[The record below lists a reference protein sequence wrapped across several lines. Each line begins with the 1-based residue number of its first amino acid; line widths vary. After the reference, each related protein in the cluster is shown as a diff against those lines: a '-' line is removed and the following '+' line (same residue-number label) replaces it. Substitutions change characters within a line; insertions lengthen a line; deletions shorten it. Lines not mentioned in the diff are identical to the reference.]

1 MKLIMRKSM
10 RFFWFLVLLFNVTGL
25 RFLYAREKGSGYIVA
40 QYTTDNGLP
49 QSSVKDIEFDKAGY
63 CWLMTE
69 MGLVRFDG
77 RQFKVYGTGQIKG
90 LRSDRMEVVG
100 KGVQGSVYAR
110 AERDQI
116 IVVNTQSH
124 DSFLAPQ
131 MSVGEGVRLGH
142 DGYAVRAG
150 ARIKVF
156 DKFLSSFPITKTL
169 GYCVTKS
176 GGIYAYDDE
185 ELYYFN
191 RDLLKAVP
199 LRGYVRQPDSHTSLL
214 DDEHFMVLRPG
225 NQAKVWKGTV
235 FQDKL
240 RKITGDIEKNPDYL
254 KGRMKTLWC
263 ENGTFIFAGDNLYR
277 IFVMKDRLS
286 SVLVLR
292 DLKIGDPITIYYV
305 PQQDKYFFGSYT
317 EGLYVV
323 QRSIFTYPPIP
334 PEVAGQNFYAQA
346 RVGENQVFVK
356 DALLSTSGSA
366 RHIPLRTIDGV
377 TFYST
382 PGQEMYYERHFQL
395 KKYDFKTGRSLVL
408 LNLANRL
415 KSVFSG
421 GADSSVVFCSRRVVG
436 ILRKD
441 TVSVL
446 KTLPPDIFLAS
457 GRKIGEDEFLL
468 STEAGL
474 KWYKLSS
481 NRIYR
486 SVLDSCFVRTT
497 MTDKDGR
504 IWIATYGKGF
514 YMYEKGKVYPMPFGV
529 KQALKTVHAFIDDG
543 LGYFW
548 LPSNNGLFK
557 VRKQDLIDYAH
568 GKAGDV
574 YFYRMSKENGLRTN
588 EFNGGC
594 DPSFVWLKDSLL
606 SLPSM
611 NGLVWFYPHETVV
624 RYPDR
629 HIYLDMVVMNGLELR
644 KSDRFIAPPDFRTLS
659 FMVSSPYFG
668 NAENLSLEYRVE
680 GFSPGWVPVPENGV
694 ITFNGLPSGD
704 YELQVRKGQGLY
716 THDPQVLRV
725 LVEIQPWFYN
735 TWWFYGLTF
744 LLLCFISYL
753 VIIYREKSFKERSKI
768 LEKRV
773 ERRTSELNKAVEN
786 LEQSEKALLKSNQ
799 SKDKIITMVLHDL
812 RSPIRF
818 INSISNSIAKKADT
832 ITRDELVA
840 GLSDLRMGSKALDIF
855 TRDFFTWALSQS
867 ESFVV
872 KKTRFTVKELFSEL
886 EELYGEI
893 LNSSENRMKT
903 DDAGLDCYSDYQI
916 LGFILR
922 NLIDNANKNTRGGL
936 ITLAA
941 RSEGESLVFSVADTG
956 KGMSEEN
963 IRNFLDETRSIGVG
977 GAGSLLVLQMLKEI
991 GAELD
996 IRSVPDQGSVFTVRL
1011 LSPR

>member
-1 MKLIMRKSM
+1 MMKRI
-10 RFFWFLVLLFNVTGL
+10 FWFLTIIFNFIDPD
-25 RFLYAREKGSGYIVA
+25 FLYAQTGKPQYSVA
-40 QYTTDNGLP
+40 HYTTDNGLP
-49 QSSVKDIEFDKAGY
+49 QSSVKDIGFDKAGY

-90 LRSDRMEVVG
+90 LKSDRMEMVARG
-100 KGVQGSVYAR
+100 TQGNLYAR
-110 AERDQI
+110 AEGDQI
-116 IVVNTQSH
+116 ITLNTQSQG
-124 DSFLAPQ
+124 SFLAPQ
-131 MSVGEGVRLGH
+131 MSVGQGVRLGH
-142 DGYAVRAG
+142 DGYAVMG
-150 ARIKVF
+150 GTKIKAF
-156 DKFLSSFPITKTL
+156 DKFMRSFPITKTL
-169 GYCVTKS
+169 LYCVTRS
-176 GGIYAYDDE
+176 GGIYTYSDE

-191 RDLLKAVP
+191 RDLLKVVP
-199 LRGYVRQPDSHTSLL
+199 LAGYERRPDSHTSLL
-214 DDEHFMVLRPG
+214 GDEYFMMLRPG
-225 NQAKVWKGTV
+225 NQTKVWKGTV
-235 FQDKL
+235 FQDNL
-240 RKITGDIEKNPDYL
+240 TKITGDIEKNADYL
-254 KGRMKTLWC
+254 KGKMKTLWC
-263 ENGTFIFAGDNLYR
+263 ENGTFIYAGDNLYR
-277 IFVMKDRLS
+277 IFVIKGRLS
-286 SVLVLR
+286 SVLVLT
-292 DLKIGDPITIYYV
+292 DLKIVAPISIYYV

-323 QRSIFTYPPIP
+323 QRSIFTYPSIP
-334 PEVAGQNFYAQA
+334 QEVKGQNFYAQA
-346 RVGENQVFVK
+346 RVGESQVFIK
-356 DALLSTSGSA
+356 DALLSATGPA
-366 RHIPLRTIDGV
+366 RHIPLETTDGV
-377 TFYST
+377 TFYAT

-395 KKYDFKTGRSLVL
+395 KKYDFKTGRSSVI

-415 KSVFSG
+415 RSVFSG

-446 KTLPPDIFLAS
+446 KTLPPNVFLAS
-457 GRKIGEDEFLL
+457 GRKIGEDDFLL

-474 KWYKLSS
+474 KWYNLNS
-481 NRIYR
+481 NKIYR

-497 MTDKDGR
+497 MTDKDQR

-557 VRKQDLIDYAH
+557 VRKQDLVDYAH
-568 GKAGDV
+568 GKISDV

-611 NGLVWFYPHETVV
+611 NGLVWFYPRRTVI

-629 HIYLDMVVMNGLELR
+629 NIYLDMVTMNGLELR
-644 KSDRFIAPPDFRTLS
+644 KSERLIVPPDFRSLS

-668 NAENLSLEYRVE
+668 NAENLSLEYHFE
-680 GFSPGWVPVPENGV
+680 GLTPGWIPVPENGV
-694 ITFNGLPSGD
+694 ITFNGLPSGQ

-716 THDPQVLRV
+716 NRDPQILRV
-725 LVEIQPWFYN
+725 PVSIQPWFYN
-735 TWWFYGLTF
+735 TWWFYSLT
-744 LLLCFISYL
+744 LLLLGLAGYL
-753 VIIYREKSFKERSKI
+753 IILYREKSLKERSKI

-786 LEQSEKALLKSNQ
+786 LEQSEMALLKSNQ

-832 ITRDELVA
+832 ITRDELVS
-840 GLSDLRMGSKALDIF
+840 GLSDLRLGSKALEIF
-855 TRDFFTWALSQS
+855 TKDFFTWALSQS
-867 ESFVV
+867 DSFVV

-893 LNSSENRMKT
+893 LHSRENRMKT
-903 DDAGLDCYSDYQI
+903 EDAGLNCYSDYQI

-922 NLIDNANKNTRGGL
+922 NLIDNANKNTRNGL
-936 ITLAA
+936 IQLKA
-941 RSEGESLVFSVADTG
+941 RSEGESLIFSVTDTG

-963 IRNFLDETRSIGVG
+963 IRNFLDETRNIGTEG
-977 GAGSLLVLQMLKEI
+977 TGSLLVLQMLKEI
-991 GAELD
+991 QAELD
-996 IRSVPDQGSVFTVRL
+996 IQSVPDQGSVFTVRL
-1011 LSPR
+1011 ISPQ